1 MRILLRRRQADP
13 SARWATYFGLRQ
25 LQRSPEILHRETA
38 VSENICSPTPMVEI
52 DSDEIE
58 SIFSPGPRSAQDP
71 DEIESIFS
79 PDSKANTSDEPE
91 HFSKRR
97 RVDENGEMA
106 GQHAQQLPDTPGRR
120 ITTIVSGFRYGGSVD
135 QEEIQEL
142 CEEGLTEVF
151 VRQVLQQAGARLD
164 AGASLD
170 VVAEDV
176 NKEIIEFCE
185 RYS

>member
-1 MRILLRRRQADP
+1 
-13 SARWATYFGLRQ
+13 
-25 LQRSPEILHRETA
+25 
-38 VSENICSPTPMVEI
+38 VEI

-58 SIFSPGPRSAQDP
+58 SIFSPGPRTAQDS

-79 PDSKANTSDEPE
+79 PYSNADTSDEPE
-91 HFSKRR
+91 PVKRR
-97 RVDENGEMA
+97 RLENGEPA
-106 GQHAQQLPDTPGRR
+106 GQHAQELPDTLGTR
-120 ITTIVSGFRYGGSVD
+120 ITTIANGFRYGASID

-170 VVAEDV
+170 TVAEEVD
-176 NKEIIEFCE
+176 KEIIEFCE